1 MAQLARGQ
9 QHDDMSACLRMVASP
24 CAQRLGEARTQ
35 ALSLKHPGRFEA
47 REVRPHRGRASGD
60 GRRLILQGTTGL
72 SLRLVPTLEAGILD
86 YGVQGFV
93 PALSTAIL
101 AQDLVN
107 DRSRFAFCWRTYC
120 WASTIPSFL
129 ISVAGW
135 NVRALPVTKDPVT
148 PYLSVKHVK
157 LQRSKVHTAPRL
169 LVRVHGFAFALLQA
183 GEPSA
188 LDGN

>member
-1 MAQLARGQ
+1 MLEDG
-9 QHDDMSACLRMVASP
+9 CLPLCSKTRRSTNP
-24 CAQRLGEARTQ
+24 G
-35 ALSLKHPGRFEA
+35 LKHPGRFEA

-129 ISVAGW
+129 ISVAGMECPSPAS
-135 NVRALPVTKDPVT
+135 NQRPGHTLP
-148 PYLSVKHVK
+148 L
-157 LQRSKVHTAPRL
+157 REAR
-169 LVRVHGFAFALLQA
+169 
-183 GEPSA
+183 
-188 LDGN
+188 